1 MIKILTT
8 LVFLLA
14 APVWAAQTVT
24 ISIVHPTR
32 YSDNSTLPVS
42 AIQGYKIYYE
52 VDAVATAQSKS
63 LTVGAVNSVNLTLDL
78 LPRTTPYAVH
88 VAAQTLTAAGVS
100 DLSTETSITKQI
112 GPNIKP
118 IAPILI
124 DIQIQC
130 DVTCRVIDGSGL

>member
-1 MIKILTT
+1 MMKALTA
-8 LVFLLA
+8 VIFLLSSSA
-14 APVWAAQTVT
+14 WAAQTVT

-52 VDAVATAQSKS
+52 VDAVATEQSKS
-63 LTVGAVNSVNLTLDL
+63 LTVGVVNSVNLTLDL
-78 LPRTTPYAVH
+78 APRATPYAVH
-88 VAAQTLTAAGVS
+88 VAAQTLTAVGVS
-100 DLSTETSITKQI
+100 DLSTETSISKQI

-118 IAPILI
+118 IAPVLI

-130 DVTCRVIDGSGL
+130 DVTCKVIDGSGL